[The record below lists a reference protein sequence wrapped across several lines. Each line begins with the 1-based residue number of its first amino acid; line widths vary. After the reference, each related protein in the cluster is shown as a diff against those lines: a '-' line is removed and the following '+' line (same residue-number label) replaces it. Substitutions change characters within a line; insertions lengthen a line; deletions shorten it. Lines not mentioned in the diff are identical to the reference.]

1 MSPDPLNPDSFAAV
15 IDDLRL
21 FLLREQAAAREQSR
35 RIWERPLGDKLA
47 TGWTQG
53 FSRIELCAEGGG
65 LWAYLDQTES
75 RFREGDLLLL
85 HGGDALATPIL
96 RRLALELEED
106 DRWLLRAPPG
116 AAPFVADLPAGTC
129 FADPDALDLTPY
141 FQRALDD
148 VAASEL
154 GRTIILPLLA
164 GAVQATF
171 DPDEVDRGER
181 AALAAGLDP
190 RQAEAVGLA
199 VGADTVA
206 CIQGPPGTGK
216 TRVLAAI
223 ARALV
228 QRGDRILVTS
238 HTHTAI
244 NNALARIHGEG
255 IPTVKV
261 GAATQRRG
269 LPWELLCLP
278 SLAAWDERPES
289 GGYVVG
295 ATPFA
300 TGSPRL
306 EGFGFD
312 TILFDE
318 ASQITVPL
326 ALMAMRAGRRFV
338 FIGDQRQLPP
348 VLLSRSVLAREP
360 ASVFDRLTAV
370 GADHTVMLDRT
381 YRMNR
386 WLTAWPSGAFYDGQL
401 EAAGVNR
408 ERRFSPPAFA
418 DARLAPVL
426 DAEASA
432 VFIPTLDRGCRAR
445 NQRDAELVCD
455 LCAAVAGPTIGAGG
469 ALARVGVVS
478 PFRAQGRA
486 IRNLLRQRFGP
497 AATAVVADT
506 VERMQ
511 GQEREVVILS
521 LAASDELFL
530 AGLAEFLFL
539 PERLNV
545 SITRAMTKLI
555 IIGPELKVGALAAV
569 AHPGT
574 RRGLD
579 LYADLIAR
587 CRRVVL

>member
-1 MSPDPLNPDSFAAV
+1 MSPDPSKRDSLAAV
-15 IDDLRL
+15 IDDLRA
-21 FLLREQAAAREQSR
+21 FVLREQAAAREQSQ
-35 RIWERPLGDKLA
+35 RIWARPLGDKLLA
-47 TGWTQG
+47 GWSQG
-53 FSRIELCAEGGG
+53 FTRMEVCEEGGG
-65 LWAYLDQTES
+65 YWAYLDQTES

-85 HGGDALATPIL
+85 HGGDALETPIA
-96 RRLALELEED
+96 RRLALELEEE

-116 AAPFVADLPAGTC
+116 PLSTGDLPAGPC
-129 FADPDALDLTPY
+129 FADPDTLDLTPY
-141 FQRALDD
+141 YQRALDD
-148 VAASEL
+148 VSASEL
-154 GRTIILPLLA
+154 GRTIILPLLT
-164 GAVQATF
+164 GALEATF

-199 VGADTVA
+199 VGAETLA

-216 TRVLAAI
+216 TRVLAVI

-228 QRGDRILVTS
+228 ERGDRVLVTS

-255 IPTVKV
+255 IPMVKV
-261 GAATQRRG
+261 GAPTQRRG
-269 LPWELLCLP
+269 LPQDVPCLP
-278 SLAAWDERPES
+278 GLAAWSERPES
-289 GGYVVG
+289 GGYLVG

-306 EGFGFD
+306 EGFGFE

-326 ALMAMRAGRRFV
+326 ALMAMRVGRRFV

-360 ASVFDRLTAV
+360 TSVFDRLTAV

-386 WLTAWPSGAFYDGQL
+386 WLTAWPSGAFYDGKL
-401 EAAGVNR
+401 EAAGANR
-408 ERRFSPPAFA
+408 ERRFSPPASV

-426 DAEASA
+426 DPEASA
-432 VFIPTLDRGCRAR
+432 VFIPTLGRGSRAR

-455 LCAAVAGPTIGAGG
+455 LCAAVAGGETSSEGP
-469 ALARVGVVS
+469 LARVGVVS

-497 AATAVVADT
+497 AAGAVVADT

-521 LAASDELFL
+521 LAAADELFL
-530 AGLAEFLFL
+530 SGLAEFLFL

-555 IIGPELKVGALAAV
+555 IIGPELVRGALPAV
-569 AHPGT
+569 REPVT

-587 CRRVVL
+587 CHRVVL